1 MADRIYQA
9 KIQKEK
15 VLVCGDYD
23 ADGICS
29 TAILVDALR
38 KYGVTCGFY
47 IPNRFK
53 EGYGL
58 HWTLYIWLMKKDI
71 VY

>member
-1 MADRIYQA
+1 MRIYQA
-9 KIQKEK
+9 KIQKE

-23 ADGICS
+23 ADGICYYS
-29 TAILVDALR
+29 YFGR
-38 KYGVTCGFY
+38 CFGTCGFY

-58 HWTLYIWLMKKDI
+58 HVDTVHMAYEKGYRLLILIME
-71 VY
+71 